1 MRISDW
7 SSDVCSSDLVEHL
20 LRRGGRT
27 LHRGRLRTAGQDDA
41 LWRERRDLVRV
52 VVPGPDFAVDAQL
65 ADGTRDQLR
74 VLRAAVADEDLV
86 GVEYYGGP
94 GMRGRRGMAE
104 QWCGCGSGE
113 KPSFPLLLISAFSFL
128 HPAR

>member
-65 ADGTRDQLR
+65 ADATRDQLR
-74 VLRAAVADEDLV
+74 VLRAEVEDEDFV
-86 GVEYYGGP
+86 GMEP
-94 GMRGRRGMAE
+94 GLGIGDSRFGKADRKSTRMN
-104 QWCGCGSGE
+104 S
-113 KPSFPLLLISAFSFL
+113 S
-128 HPAR
+128 H

>member
-1 MRISDW
+1 MVLQSFEQAVGGNQRHLGVAVFARIRGLGLAAELPGHRLHAVADAEQRKAA
-7 SSDVCSSDLVEHL
+7 VEHL

-65 ADGTRDQLR
+65 ADARSEEHTSELKSLMRSSY
-74 VLRAAVADEDLV
+74 AVFCLKK
-86 GVEYYGGP
+86 
-94 GMRGRRGMAE
+94 
-104 QWCGCGSGE
+104 Q
-113 KPSFPLLLISAFSFL
+113 
-128 HPAR
+128 